1 MTKDDYMI
9 VCGDFGGVWF
19 GDKRDDAQ
27 LDELEQLP
35 FTVLFVGGNHENYD
49 ALKYYPIETWHGGK
63 VQVIRPHVLHLMR
76 GQVFKLR
83 GRTFFTMGGAQ
94 SHDIAD
100 GILGPDSPSFRARYN
115 ILRRNYAQFRI
126 NHVSWWQEELPSEE
140 EYMEAGETLDRL
152 DWKIDYIITHC
163 APTTIQQNISGSFQP
178 DKLTDFLNEVRVRS
192 QFHYWLFGHYHGN
205 QMIAEKFIL
214 LYDQIVRVL

>member
-35 FTVLFVGGNHENYD
+35 FTALFVGGNHENYD
-49 ALKYYPIETWHGGK
+49 ALKYYPIEIWHGGK

-76 GQVFKLR
+76 GQVFNLQ
-83 GRTFFTMGGAQ
+83 GRTFFTMGGVQ

-100 GILGPDSPSFRARYN
+100 GILEPDSPSFRAQYS

-140 EYMEAGETLDRL
+140 EHMEARETLDRL
-152 DWKIDYIITHC
+152 DWKID
-163 APTTIQQNISGSFQP
+163 
-178 DKLTDFLNEVRVRS
+178 
-192 QFHYWLFGHYHGN
+192 
-205 QMIAEKFIL
+205 
-214 LYDQIVRVL
+214 